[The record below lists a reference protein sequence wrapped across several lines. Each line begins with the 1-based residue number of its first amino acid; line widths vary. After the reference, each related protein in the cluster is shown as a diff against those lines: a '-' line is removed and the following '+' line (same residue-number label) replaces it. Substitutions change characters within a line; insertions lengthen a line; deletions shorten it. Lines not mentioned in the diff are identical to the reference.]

1 MGKKSF
7 ALGRS
12 LADILK
18 DHFAPEASE
27 IQQSNSQPGE
37 NNSQSAENNSQNGA
51 ENAAA
56 VDNSEKIVEINVELI
71 DPNPF
76 QPRKVFSDDE
86 LVELAESI
94 EQHGL
99 IQAIVVRKVG
109 DRYQLISGERRTRAT
124 KLAGLPTIKAQV
136 YENVGDKAM
145 AEWALIENIQRVDL
159 NPVEVARSYQQLI
172 DNHGYTH
179 EDLSKIV
186 SKSRSAITNSLRLL
200 KLPEVVLLWIEEG
213 KISGGAARA
222 LCSDKIE
229 NPEEVAKRVIEE
241 GLNVRQIE
249 AIARGE
255 DLSKPQEAPK
265 TEQPAEAE
273 ADEQPEVHAD
283 KPETPAKPKPELS
296 ADMKQFESR
305 LETFF
310 GTKVQLNPSASTETK
325 GTIVINYYS
334 MDDLTRIQELMEN
347 R

>member
-18 DHFAPEASE
+18 DHSAPAASD
-27 IQQSNSQPGE
+27 IQQPNPQSGE
-37 NNSQSAENNSQNGA
+37 NNAEKS
-51 ENAAA
+51 ET
-56 VDNSEKIVEINVELI
+56 VDNSQKVVEINVELI

-94 EQHGL
+94 EHHGL
-99 IQAIVVRKVG
+99 IQPIAVRKVG
-109 DRYQLISGERRTRAT
+109 DRYQLISGERRTRAS

-136 YENVGDKAM
+136 YENLDDKAM

-159 NPVEVARSYQQLI
+159 NPVEVAKSYQQLI

-222 LCSDKIE
+222 LCSDKIQ
-229 NPEEVAKRVIEE
+229 NPEEVAKRIIEE

-255 DLSKPQEAPK
+255 DISQTKDERRETREGEP
-265 TEQPAEAE
+265 EQSSEN
-273 ADEQPEVHAD
+273 QPEVH
-283 KPETPAKPKPELS
+283 KPEVEAKPKVELS

-310 GTKVQLNPSASTETK
+310 GTKVQINPSASTETK
-325 GTIVINYYS
+325 GSIVINYYS

>member
-18 DHFAPEASE
+18 DHSAPTASD
-27 IQQSNSQPGE
+27 IQQSNP
-37 NNSQSAENNSQNGA
+37 QSDENNSQNAA
-51 ENAAA
+51 ENSET
-56 VDNSEKIVEINVELI
+56 VDNSQKVVEISVDLI

-86 LVELAESI
+86 LVELADSI

-99 IQAIVVRKVG
+99 IQPIAVRKVG
-109 DRYQLISGERRTRAT
+109 DRYQLISGERRTRAS

-136 YENVGDKAM
+136 YENLDDKAM

-159 NPVEVARSYQQLI
+159 NPVEVAKSYQQLI

-186 SKSRSAITNSLRLL
+186 SKSRSAITNALRLL
-200 KLPEVVLLWIEEG
+200 KLPAQVLLWIEEG

-229 NPEEVAKRVIEE
+229 NAEELAKRVIDE

-255 DLSKPQEAPK
+255 EPK
-265 TEQPAEAE
+265 AAEQPAPESE
-273 ADEQPEVHAD
+273 DQPEVHAE
-283 KPETPAKPKPELS
+283 KPDAPAKPKVELS
-296 ADMKQFESR
+296 ADMKQFEMR

-310 GTKVQLNPSASTETK
+310 GTKVQLNPSSSTESK

-334 MDDLTRIQELMEN
+334 MDDLNRIQELMEN

>member
-12 LADILK
+12 LSDILK
-18 DHFAPEASE
+18 DHSAPAAAE
-27 IQQSNSQPGE
+27 IQQSNPQSGE
-37 NNSQSAENNSQNGA
+37 NNVENSS
-51 ENAAA
+51 A
-56 VDNSEKIVEINVELI
+56 VDNSQRVVEISVDLI

-99 IQAIVVRKVG
+99 IQPIAVRKVG
-109 DRYQLISGERRTRAT
+109 DRYQLISGERRTRAS

-136 YENVGDKAM
+136 YENLDDKAM

-159 NPVEVARSYQQLI
+159 NPVEVAKSYQQLI

-186 SKSRSAITNSLRLL
+186 SKSRSAITNALRLL
-200 KLPEVVLLWIEEG
+200 KLPAQVLLWIAEG

-229 NPEEVAKRVIEE
+229 NAEELAKRVIDE

-255 DLSKPQEAPK
+255 DISKQQTVETVVEPK
-265 TEQPAEAE
+265 PE
-273 ADEQPEVHAD
+273 DQPEVH
-283 KPETPAKPKPELS
+283 KPEVEAKPKPELS
-296 ADMKQFESR
+296 ADMKQFEMR

-310 GTKVQLNPSASTETK
+310 GTKVQLNPSASTESK

-334 MDDLTRIQELMEN
+334 MDDLNRIQELMEN

>member
-18 DHFAPEASE
+18 DHSAPAASD
-27 IQQSNSQPGE
+27 IQQSNPQTDE
-37 NNSQSAENNSQNGA
+37 TTAEKS
-51 ENAAA
+51 ET
-56 VDNSEKIVEINVELI
+56 VDNSQKVVEINVELI

-94 EQHGL
+94 EHHGL
-99 IQAIVVRKVG
+99 IQPIAVRKVG
-109 DRYQLISGERRTRAT
+109 DRYQLISGERRTRAS

-136 YENVGDKAM
+136 YENLDDKAM

-159 NPVEVARSYQQLI
+159 NPVEVAKSYQQLI

-222 LCSDKIE
+222 LCSDKIQ
-229 NPEEVAKRVIEE
+229 NPEEVAKRIIEE

-255 DLSKPQEAPK
+255 DINQTKDERRETREGEP
-265 TEQPAEAE
+265 EQSSE
-273 ADEQPEVHAD
+273 DQPEVH
-283 KPETPAKPKPELS
+283 KPEVEAKPKVELS

-310 GTKVQLNPSASTETK
+310 GTKVQINPSASTETK
-325 GTIVINYYS
+325 GSIVINYYS

>member
-1 MGKKSF
+1 M
-7 ALGRS
+7 
-12 LADILK
+12 
-18 DHFAPEASE
+18 
-27 IQQSNSQPGE
+27 
-37 NNSQSAENNSQNGA
+37 
-51 ENAAA
+51 
-56 VDNSEKIVEINVELI
+56 I

-99 IQAIVVRKVG
+99 IQPIAVRKVG

-124 KLAGLPTIKAQV
+124 KLAGLSTIKAQV
-136 YENVGDKAM
+136 YENLDDKAM

-159 NPVEVARSYQQLI
+159 NPVEVAKSYQQLI

-186 SKSRSAITNSLRLL
+186 SKSRSAITNALRLL
-200 KLPEVVLLWIEEG
+200 KLPAQVLLWIEEG

-229 NPEEVAKRVIEE
+229 NAEELAKRVIDE

-255 DLSKPQEAPK
+255 SNITASSEEAK
-265 TEQPAEAE
+265 QSAEGTE
-273 ADEQPEVHAD
+273 DQPEVH
-283 KPETPAKPKPELS
+283 KPEVEAKPKPELS

-310 GTKVQLNPSASTETK
+310 GTKVQLNPSATNQSK

-334 MDDLTRIQELMEN
+334 MDDLNRIQELMEN

>member
-18 DHFAPEASE
+18 DHSAPAASD
-27 IQQSNSQPGE
+27 IQQSNPQSSE
-37 NNSQSAENNSQNGA
+37 NDSQNAA
-51 ENAAA
+51 EKSET
-56 VDNSEKIVEINVELI
+56 VDNSQKVVEINVELI

-99 IQAIVVRKVG
+99 IQPIAVRKVG

-136 YENVGDKAM
+136 YENLDDKAM

-159 NPVEVARSYQQLI
+159 NPVEVAKSYQQLI

-222 LCSDKIE
+222 LCSDKIQ
-229 NPEEVAKRVIEE
+229 NPEEVAKRIIEE

-255 DLSKPQEAPK
+255 DISKPQEPEQAAP
-265 TEQPAEAE
+265 EAE
-273 ADEQPEVHAD
+273 DQPEIH
-283 KPETPAKPKPELS
+283 KPEVEAKPKPELS

-305 LETFF
+305 LETYF
-310 GTKVQLNPSASTETK
+310 GTKVQINPSASTETK
-325 GTIVINYYS
+325 GSIVINYYS
-334 MDDLTRIQELMEN
+334 MDDLNRIQELME

>member
-12 LADILK
+12 LSDILK
-18 DHFAPEASE
+18 DHSAPAAAE
-27 IQQSNSQPGE
+27 IQQSNPQSGE
-37 NNSQSAENNSQNGA
+37 NNAEKT
-51 ENAAA
+51 ET
-56 VDNSEKIVEINVELI
+56 VDNSQKVVEINVELI

-99 IQAIVVRKVG
+99 IQPIAVRKVG
-109 DRYQLISGERRTRAT
+109 DRYQLISGERRTRAS

-136 YENVGDKAM
+136 YENLDDKAM

-159 NPVEVARSYQQLI
+159 NPVEVAKSYQQLI

-186 SKSRSAITNSLRLL
+186 SKSRSAITNALRLL
-200 KLPEVVLLWIEEG
+200 KLPAQVLLWIEEG

-229 NPEEVAKRVIEE
+229 NAEELAKRVIDE

-255 DLSKPQEAPK
+255 DISKQQTVETVVEPK
-265 TEQPAEAE
+265 PE
-273 ADEQPEVHAD
+273 DQPEVH
-283 KPETPAKPKPELS
+283 KPEVEAKPKPELS
-296 ADMKQFESR
+296 ADMKQFEMR

-310 GTKVQLNPSASTETK
+310 GTKVQLNPSASTESK

-334 MDDLTRIQELMEN
+334 MDDLNRIQELMEN

>member
-18 DHFAPEASE
+18 DHSAPAASD
-27 IQQSNSQPGE
+27 IQQSNPQSSE
-37 NNSQSAENNSQNGA
+37 NTSQNA
-51 ENAAA
+51 VEKSET
-56 VDNSEKIVEINVELI
+56 VDNSQKVVEINVDLI

-99 IQAIVVRKVG
+99 IQPIAVRKVG

-136 YENVGDKAM
+136 YENLDDKAM

-159 NPVEVARSYQQLI
+159 NPVEVAKSYQQLI

-222 LCSDKIE
+222 LCSDKIQ
-229 NPEEVAKRVIEE
+229 NPEEVAKRIIEE

-255 DLSKPQEAPK
+255 DINQTREREP
-265 TEQPAEAE
+265 EQSSE
-273 ADEQPEVHAD
+273 DQPEIH
-283 KPETPAKPKPELS
+283 KPEVEAKPKPELS

-305 LETFF
+305 LETYF
-310 GTKVQLNPSASTETK
+310 GTKVQINPSASTETK
-325 GTIVINYYS
+325 GSIVINYYS
-334 MDDLTRIQELMEN
+334 MDDLNRIQELME